1 MANAHGH
8 NFHLTPC
15 QPQARAVKVFNYYLW
30 AEMLWK
36 LIMYYG
42 NIKKTDIA
50 NGTGVRVSLFV
61 SGCRRHCKDCF
72 NSETWDFCYGNEFTD
87 DTMNEIITAMDKEYI
102 KGFSLLGGEPFE
114 KENRMAVQYILKT
127 IKEHF
132 PNKTVWCYSGF
143 AFEELVGECEDILKY
158 IDVLVDGAFVAE
170 KKNLKLKFRGSENQ
184 RIINVK
190 KSLEDKTV
198 TELTEGE
205 YDEY

>member
-1 MANAHGH
+1 
-8 NFHLTPC
+8 
-15 QPQARAVKVFNYYLW
+15 
-30 AEMLWK
+30 MLWK

-143 AFEELVGECEDILKY
+143 TFEELVGECEDILKY
-158 IDVLVDGAFVAE
+158 IPV
-170 KKNLKLKFRGSENQ
+170 
-184 RIINVK
+184 
-190 KSLEDKTV
+190 
-198 TELTEGE
+198 
-205 YDEY
+205 Y

>member
-1 MANAHGH
+1 MSAVADVTVRTV
-8 NFHLTPC
+8 LT
-15 QPQARAVKVFNYYLW
+15 VKR
-30 AEMLWK
+30 
-36 LIMYYG
+36 G
-42 NIKKTDIA
+42 
-50 NGTGVRVSLFV
+50 
-61 SGCRRHCKDCF
+61 
-72 NSETWDFCYGNEFTD
+72 DFCYGNEFTD

-170 KKNLKLKFRGSENQ
+170 KK
-184 RIINVK
+184 I
-190 KSLEDKTV
+190 
-198 TELTEGE
+198 
-205 YDEY
+205 